1 MVRKTFFK
9 STLKTF
15 TENISRFLVICFVV
29 MLGIAFVSGLG
40 TLSSSL
46 TRSINNYYKNNNG
59 ADLIIKTKSETG
71 FTLDEIK
78 KIEDT
83 NKVVGVRPITS
94 IDNDNE
100 RVIIS
105 DFNNNSLNKLSITS
119 GEKITGPNEI
129 LVDRVSKAKIGDTVK
144 VLGSNF
150 KVVGVVSNP
159 SYYVMEPEQSI
170 HNKDLDNIYYLDSNY
185 YDNQVKYLVTD
196 LYVKLDVP
204 FDIFSNKYKNEV
216 KKVVSN
222 IESENSNF
230 VVLPLDKNLSFALT
244 KSYGEKIDVIAS
256 IFPLFFIVVS
266 VLVVYSTITRLI
278 SEEREIIGCYR
289 SLGIS
294 KGVVVIKYFVFTFL
308 SVFIGALLG
317 FFIGINLIPSVVY
330 PAFDAMFFMPDMTG
344 YRDIMSGIITG
355 LAMLII
361 LCFITILSVISLMK
375 GVSAD
380 LLKPKAPKAGKK
392 ILMEKIPF
400 LWKRLSFKY
409 KSSFRNIF
417 RYKVNLFMTIISVAG
432 STALTFAGFGLFA
445 IAISPNTDKIPI
457 SMADSFAL
465 ISLVIISFAAI
476 LCILVIFNI
485 TNMNIQERKREI
497 ATLRV
502 LGYQQNEVS
511 GYIYREINITT
522 LMGIIIGIPLGY
534 IFLNF
539 LFEFLEFGNIKD
551 VNFYYYLLTI
561 VMIIVFVLLAEFLLK
576 RKIRKVDMNGS
587 LKSNE

>member
-83 NKVVGVRPITS
+83 NKVVEVRPITS

-170 HNKDLDNIYYLDSNY
+170 QNKDLDNIYYLDSNY

-230 VVLPLDKNLSFALT
+230 VVLPLDKNLSFALV

-294 KGVVVIKYFVFTFL
+294 KMMIVIKYFVFTFL

-330 PAFDAMFFMPDMTG
+330 PAFDAMFFMPEMTG

-355 LAMLII
+355 LVMLVI

-380 LLKPKAPKAGKK
+380 LLKPKSPKAGKK

-465 ISLVIISFAAI
+465 ISLVIIAFAAI
-476 LCILVIFNI
+476 LCVLVIFNI

>member
-83 NKVVGVRPITS
+83 NKVVEVRPITS

-170 HNKDLDNIYYLDSNY
+170 QNKDLDNIYYLDSNY

-230 VVLPLDKNLSFALT
+230 VVLPLDKNLSFALV

-294 KGVVVIKYFVFTFL
+294 KMMIVIKYFVFTFL

-355 LAMLII
+355 LVMLVI

-380 LLKPKAPKAGKK
+380 LLKPKSPKAGKK

-465 ISLVIISFAAI
+465 ISLVIIAFAAI
-476 LCILVIFNI
+476 LCVLVIFNI

-551 VNFYYYLLTI
+551 VNFYYYILTI

>member
-83 NKVVGVRPITS
+83 NKVVEVRPITS

-170 HNKDLDNIYYLDSNY
+170 QNKDLDNIYYLDSNY

-230 VVLPLDKNLSFALT
+230 VVLPLDKNLSFALV

-294 KGVVVIKYFVFTFL
+294 KMMIVIKYFVFTFL

-330 PAFDAMFFMPDMTG
+330 PAFDAMFFMPEMTG

-355 LAMLII
+355 LVMLVI

-380 LLKPKAPKAGKK
+380 LLKPKSPKAGKK

-465 ISLVIISFAAI
+465 ISLVIIAFAAI
-476 LCILVIFNI
+476 LCVLVIFNI

-551 VNFYYYLLTI
+551 VNFYYYILTI
-561 VMIIVFVLLAEFLLK
+561 IMIIVFVLLAEFLLK

>member
-83 NKVVGVRPITS
+83 NKVVEVRPITS

-170 HNKDLDNIYYLDSNY
+170 QNKDLDNIYYLDSNY

-230 VVLPLDKNLSFALT
+230 VVLPLDKNLSFALV

-294 KGVVVIKYFVFTFL
+294 KMMIVIKYFVFTFL

-355 LAMLII
+355 LVMLVI

-380 LLKPKAPKAGKK
+380 LLKPKSPKAGKK

-457 SMADSFAL
+457 SMAESFAL
-465 ISLVIISFAAI
+465 ISLVIIAFAAI
-476 LCILVIFNI
+476 LCVLVIFNI

-551 VNFYYYLLTI
+551 VNFYYYILTI